1 MLTLAEQELLDHLP
15 THPIEDYACVL
26 AMTPSVHEQAVA
38 VYTALLDAWNRQDAP
53 AFAALFAPD
62 GHVTGFDGSQM
73 SGPAAIATELGAIF
87 AQHRTA
93 SYVAKV
99 REVRALGPTVTL
111 LRAIVGMIPAGGRAL
126 NPAVTAIQTLVLVAD
141 SSSRQRIAVMQNTP
155 AAFHGRPHLAADMT
169 DELTQVH
176 EAGLLVAVE

>member
-1 MLTLAEQELLDHLP
+1 
-15 THPIEDYACVL
+15 
-26 AMTPSVHEQAVA
+26 MTSVHEQAVSL
-38 VYTALLDAWNRQDAP
+38 YTALLEAWNRQDAP

-99 REVRALGPTVTL
+99 REVRSLAPTVTL
-111 LRAIVGMIPAGGRAL
+111 LRAIVGMIPPGGRAL
-126 NPAVTAIQTLVLVAD
+126 NPAVTAIQSLVLVAD
-141 SSSRQRIAVMQNTP
+141 PASSRLRIALMQNTP
-155 AAFHGRPHLAADMT
+155 AAFHGRPQLAADMT
-169 DELTQVH
+169 EELTKVH
-176 EAGLLVAVE
+176 EAGLLVEVG